1 MHNRPTLRLR
11 RAHAAGWAPTRA
23 RRSPESQWHAA
34 AAVYCPDKKSLQ
46 HDLAAASAAVKRAL
60 ADVNAKRKSLAAAK
74 KTHNAAKIAASQ
86 RALAAAQARLAAA
99 RSSRSDA
106 QAALSGCD

>member
-60 ADVNAKRKSLAAAK
+60 A
-74 KTHNAAKIAASQ
+74 
-86 RALAAAQARLAAA
+86 AAQARLAAA